1 MPSSANTTEDL
12 TSFVAKMGGERALRV
27 EKNLGQ
33 GFVRL
38 RVAEAERRQ
47 AAHDIRCT
55 EDIVIEMLRNAR
67 DTGAHHIFVATSRE
81 GDQRIITMLDDGS
94 GIPPELWEQVFEA
107 RVTSKLESVHM
118 DRWGVHGR
126 GMALYSVR
134 ENTLESRV
142 VESVVDGGTAI
153 RVVSSCSKLKEI
165 SDQST
170 WPTVARDEDRRLV
183 IERGPHNIIRT
194 CCEFALEERGTC
206 EVFVGSAADVVA
218 TIRTR
223 IRPSVSGAEVLFL
236 DDLSSLPV
244 LERFR
249 LASDAKELREVASGC
264 GLEIS
269 ERTAHRIIAGQI
281 RPMRNV
287 VARLTH
293 TASPKQKREVD
304 LAADR
309 RGLRVSREDADAFL
323 RLMERD
329 FAFLADRYYLNLSG
343 RPRMRVSGNRVSVFF
358 EYEGED

>member
-67 DTGAHHIFVATSRE
+67 DAGAHHIFVATSRE

-194 CCEFALEERGTC
+194 CCEFALEEHGTC
-206 EVFVGSAADVVA
+206 DVYLGSPAEIVA
-218 TIRTR
+218 TARR
-223 IRPSVSGAEVLFL
+223 RVRPRSTDQALVLTTNL
-236 DDLSSLPV
+236 DELPV
-244 LERFR
+244 LER
-249 LASDAKELREVASGC
+249 LYAASDAGELLRQATAL
-264 GLEIS
+264 GLSIS
-269 ERTAHRIIAGQI
+269 ERTAHRIVAGDIKPQRSVYAQLAGQVESTRQATI
-281 RPMRNV
+281 DLMR
-287 VARLTH
+287 
-293 TASPKQKREVD
+293 
-304 LAADR
+304 DR
-309 RGLRVSREDADAFL
+309 RGLKLSDADASEFS

-329 FAFLADRYYLNLSG
+329 FAFLADRYYLTLTAD
-343 RPRMRVSGNRVSVFF
+343 PKVKVSQGKVTVTFEVSS
-358 EYEGED
+358 DD